1 MNESAKAFLEAAKGD
16 PELCEKL
23 AKMSVEDVIAVA
35 KERGV
40 QLTEADFKA
49 PAGEIGDEELGN
61 VVGGGGCWCLAG
73 GGGGGIDSVDLQAY
87 GCACV
92 AYGQGGDGNI
102 TDANCVCAGYGSGK
116 DGQDWIYIK
125 KYEDDERVVWD

>member
-61 VVGGGGCWCLAG
+61 VVGGGG
-73 GGGGGIDSVDLQAY
+73 GIDSVDLQTY

-92 AYGQGGDGNI
+92 AYGQGGDGSI
-102 TDANCVCAGYGSGK
+102 TDANCVCAGYSSGK